1 MRPGSSPGAAT
12 KSSSVVSQLT
22 RDWIAAMHSDAR
34 GGVWTSPANIKM
46 EMIMFKTLVAALIL
60 ATASV
65 ALTSKVNAG
74 PTEYQNPT
82 FAPGDYM
89 DRASKIWDGG
99 AQ

>member
-1 MRPGSSPGAAT
+1 
-12 KSSSVVSQLT
+12 
-22 RDWIAAMHSDAR
+22 
-34 GGVWTSPANIKM
+34 
-46 EMIMFKTLVAALIL
+46 MFKTLIATLIL

-74 PTEYQNPT
+74 PTKYSNP
-82 FAPGDYM
+82 APAQAESNYM

>member
-1 MRPGSSPGAAT
+1 
-12 KSSSVVSQLT
+12 
-22 RDWIAAMHSDAR
+22 
-34 GGVWTSPANIKM
+34 
-46 EMIMFKTLVAALIL
+46 MFKTLIATLIL

-74 PTEYQNPT
+74 PTKYSNPAT
-82 FAPGDYM
+82 PQAELNYM

>member
-1 MRPGSSPGAAT
+1 
-12 KSSSVVSQLT
+12 
-22 RDWIAAMHSDAR
+22 
-34 GGVWTSPANIKM
+34 
-46 EMIMFKTLVAALIL
+46 MFKTLIATLIL

-74 PTEYQNPT
+74 PTSNPAT
-82 FAPGDYM
+82 PQAESNYM

>member
-1 MRPGSSPGAAT
+1 MVPFTSGLVLDLAAQAPHGD
-12 KSSSVVSQLT
+12 S
-22 RDWIAAMHSDAR
+22 
-34 GGVWTSPANIKM
+34 
-46 EMIMFKTLVAALIL
+46 IMFKTIIATLIL

-74 PTEYQNPT
+74 PTDKYPTHAEQN
-82 FAPGDYM
+82 YM